1 MDHSRLICERV
12 KQTTFFKEI
21 NYKCFGIKWIRKT
34 YFIGHRVS
42 LTALFLFVTTKSLS
56 LVVDSDREPPFL
68 TEGGI
73 GIFGFAVLA
82 IF

>member
-12 KQTTFFKEI
+12 REI

-42 LTALFLFVTTKSLS
+42 KTALFLFVISL
-56 LVVDSDREPPFL
+56 
-68 TEGGI
+68 
-73 GIFGFAVLA
+73 LA
-82 IF
+82 S